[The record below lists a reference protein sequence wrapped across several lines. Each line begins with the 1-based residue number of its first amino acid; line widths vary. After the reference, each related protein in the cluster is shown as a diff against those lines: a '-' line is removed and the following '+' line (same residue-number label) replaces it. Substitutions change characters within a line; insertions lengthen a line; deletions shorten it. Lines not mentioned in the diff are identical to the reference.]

1 MLEFLWPSFVPP
13 ALGLAKRQRKR
24 IHSRAWR
31 LWWEDRRN
39 LLLYGSAI
47 ALYLLAANFV
57 VTPVAEQLGSYVGL
71 PSFTIKLVRAGSAVA
86 FPIAYFVLLGAV
98 LQRLRFAPCVYRA
111 LRERGHDVCGRCGY
125 LLQGLARETP
135 RCPECGA
142 ARGDLPVAGPPR

>member
-1 MLEFLWPSFVPP
+1 MFERLWPSFVPA
-13 ALGLAKRQRKR
+13 ALGLDKRQRR
-24 IHSRAWR
+24 GIHSRAWR

-47 ALYLLAANFV
+47 ALYLLAAIFV

-111 LRERGHDVCGRCGY
+111 LRERGHEVCGRCGY
-125 LLQGLARETP
+125 LLQGLPRATP

-142 ARGDLPVAGPPR
+142 NRVGLPSTDPPR